1 MDKQKRKGY
10 NSNKSYFH
18 KRARQ
23 LTLEAGMTGFLCTCN
38 FREKEC
44 VRDAYKILEEFATEL
59 YGSDDSAK
67 NEQPAA
73 LDGDDKEIAKKEK
86 DNDEEDISDALNK
99 EIADLK
105 AENKK
110 PGYAKRFQVSIL
122 LKMFDAK
129 SIE

>member
-1 MDKQKRKGY
+1 
-10 NSNKSYFH
+10 
-18 KRARQ
+18 
-23 LTLEAGMTGFLCTCN
+23 MTGFLCTCN